1 MRADVCRLGKITR
14 AGVLRRVEIA
24 NVHPDPV
31 RHAIVGVATV
41 VVCARREISC
51 ERIDPC
57 ARSNLVLV
65 AIQAGDV
72 RVGAARAKMRACLAI
87 AGVTRAANT
96 FFQRF
101 KGMFPPRLANLFEA
115 IVVKCA
121 AAHPVE
127 ILRNVWVI
135 GIWQRKPVDR
145 LVAIVTGVC
154 SYRQANLCLGGG
166 SHFLHVF
173 DLSDN
178 DIGPWHRRVHS
189 SCAMQGR
196 HDHRFGLAV
205 NKLLYLDRLHHCAER
220 DSPYDRIG
228 I

>member
-1 MRADVCRLGKITR
+1 M
-14 AGVLRRVEIA
+14 
-24 NVHPDPV
+24 
-31 RHAIVGVATV
+31 
-41 VVCARREISC
+41 
-51 ERIDPC
+51 
-57 ARSNLVLV
+57 
-65 AIQAGDV
+65 
-72 RVGAARAKMRACLAI
+72 MRACLAI

-96 FFQRF
+96 FFQGF
-101 KGMFPPRLANLFEA
+101 KGMFPPRLPNLFEA

-127 ILRNVWVI
+127 ILRKVWVV

-205 NKLLYLDRLHHCAER
+205 NKLLYLDWPHRRADGDFSNDGTGSRGPAE
-220 DSPYDRIG
+220 SAG
-228 I
+228 KLV